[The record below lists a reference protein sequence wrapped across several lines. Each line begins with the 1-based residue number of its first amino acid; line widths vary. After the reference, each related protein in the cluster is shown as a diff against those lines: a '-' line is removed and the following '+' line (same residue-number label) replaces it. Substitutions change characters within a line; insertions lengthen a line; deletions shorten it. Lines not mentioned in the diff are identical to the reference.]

1 MLSRHTS
8 EAGYLPGQGSE
19 GSFAETLPDIL
30 KVSVNLAVRH
40 RDRREIVV
48 AGPWLSQVDD
58 IADVFETSTLPASL
72 GPRLVEAGYTEAD
85 AAALTADIVDL
96 AATFTDIMDTD
107 RVAIRLEV
115 VETDACRRFHADY
128 VTARL
133 ICTYVGPGT
142 QWLDTRDAAALAA
155 GADPQTLTIRQ
166 IGTGDVAIF
175 KGRLW
180 SPDAP
185 AVHRSPPIAGT
196 GARRLMLVMDPAP
209 PAPIAHA

>member
-1 MLSRHTS
+1 MLSHYTQ
-8 EAGYLPGQGSE
+8 EAGCLPGQVSE
-19 GSFAETLPDIL
+19 GSLANTLTDIL
-30 KVSVNLAVRH
+30 KISVNLAVRH
-40 RDRREIVV
+40 RDRREIVA
-48 AGPWLSQVDD
+48 AGPWLSQIDD
-58 IADVFETSTLPASL
+58 IADAFETSTLPATL
-72 GPRLVEAGYTEAD
+72 GRRLVEAGYAEAN
-85 AAALTADIVDL
+85 ATALTADIVDL

-196 GARRLMLVMDPAP
+196 GARRLVLVMDPAA